1 MKILSIDVGIK
12 NLAYC
17 LMETKTTTTL
27 ETSNNQSNH
36 NNIIQWDVI
45 NLCGEIPKCSIP
57 DCKKPSKYVNNSTSS
72 CLCLIHSKKT
82 GLIFPTSNLSLKKV
96 KKMKL
101 TELNKLIVDYTIPL
115 TNDNTNDNTNDKN
128 STNKMKKE
136 DVFKIITD
144 FMEKNVLSTVA
155 TISANDFDLVQLGIA
170 MRNAFDKELKNHINT
185 IDCIVIENQI
195 SPIANRMKTLQGMI
209 AQYFIMNNRTKIE
222 FISAANKLKGHVD
235 LFETD
240 ISTYSARKKEG
251 IKVMEK
257 IVNELREIDEKN
269 EIWVSH
275 FKNHK
280 KKDDLADAYLQ
291 GDWYL
296 NRKAK

>member
-17 LMETKTTTTL
+17 LMESSTP
-27 ETSNNQSNH
+27 NNTVH

-45 NLCGEIPKCSIP
+45 NLCGEIPKCSI
-57 DCKKPSKYVNNSTSS
+57 DKCKNPSKYANNCESNTP
-72 CLCLIHSKKT
+72 CYLCLTHSKKS
-82 GLIFPTSNLSLKKV
+82 GLIIPTSNLSLKKLN
-96 KKMKL
+96 KMKL
-101 TELNKLIVDYTIPL
+101 VDLNKLIVDYTIPL
-115 TNDNTNDNTNDKN
+115 TNNINDTANDI
-128 STNKMKKE
+128 TTAPINKMKKE
-136 DVFKIITD
+136 DIFKIITE

-209 AQYFIMNNRTKIE
+209 AQYFIMNDITKIE
-222 FISAANKLKGHVD
+222 FISAANKLKGHID

-257 IVNELREIDEKN
+257 ILNELREIDDKN
-269 EIWVSH
+269 ESWLSH

-291 GDWYL
+291 GHWYL
-296 NRKAK
+296 NRHIKR

>member
-17 LMETKTTTTL
+17 LMETKSTTTT
-27 ETSNNQSNH
+27 ETSNNQINH

-45 NLCGEIPKCSIP
+45 NLCGEIPKCSIT

-72 CLCLIHSKKT
+72 CLCLTHSKKS
-82 GLIFPTSNLSLKKV
+82 GFIIPTSNLSFKKI

-101 TELNKLIVDYTIPL
+101 TDLNKLIVDYTIPL
-115 TNDNTNDNTNDKN
+115 TNDNTNDKN

-136 DVFKIITD
+136 DIFKIIID

-209 AQYFIMNNRTKIE
+209 AQYFIMKDKTKIE

-251 IKVMEK
+251 INVMEK
-257 IVNELREIDEKN
+257 IVNELRAIDEKN

>member
-17 LMETKTTTTL
+17 LMETKSTTTT
-27 ETSNNQSNH
+27 ETSNNQINH

-45 NLCGEIPKCSIP
+45 NLCGEIPKCSIT
-57 DCKKPSKYVNNSTSS
+57 DCKKTSKYVNNSTSS
-72 CLCLIHSKKT
+72 CLCLTHSKKS
-82 GLIFPTSNLSLKKV
+82 GLIIPTSNLSFKKI

-101 TELNKLIVDYTIPL
+101 TDLNKLMVDYTIPL
-115 TNDNTNDNTNDKN
+115 TNDNTNDKN

-136 DVFKIITD
+136 DIFKIIID

-209 AQYFIMNNRTKIE
+209 
-222 FISAANKLKGHVD
+222 
-235 LFETD
+235 
-240 ISTYSARKKEG
+240 
-251 IKVMEK
+251 
-257 IVNELREIDEKN
+257 
-269 EIWVSH
+269 
-275 FKNHK
+275 
-280 KKDDLADAYLQ
+280 
-291 GDWYL
+291 
-296 NRKAK
+296 

>member
-17 LMETKTTTTL
+17 LMESSTP
-27 ETSNNQSNH
+27 SNTVH

-45 NLCGEIPKCSIP
+45 NLCGEIPRCSI
-57 DCKKPSKYVNNSTSS
+57 DKCTKPSKYANNCESNAPVY
-72 CLCLIHSKKT
+72 LCLTHSKKS
-82 GLIFPTSNLSLKKV
+82 GLIIPTSNLSLKKI

-101 TELNKLIVDYTIPL
+101 TDLNKLIVDYTIPL
-115 TNDNTNDNTNDKN
+115 INDTENVPI
-128 STNKMKKE
+128 NKMKKE
-136 DVFKIITD
+136 DVFKIITE

-222 FISAANKLKGHVD
+222 FISAANKLKGHID

-240 ISTYSARKKEG
+240 ISTYSARKREG
-251 IKVMEK
+251 INVMEK
-257 IVNELREIDEKN
+257 ILNELKEIDEKN
-269 EIWVSH
+269 ERWLSH

-291 GDWYL
+291 GHWYL
-296 NRKAK
+296 NRPTKR

>member
-17 LMETKTTTTL
+17 LMESA
-27 ETSNNQSNH
+27 ESQVN

-45 NLCGEIPKCSIP
+45 NLCGEIPKCSI
-57 DCKKPSKYVNNSTSS
+57 DTCNKPSKYVNHCHTIPATSS
-72 CLCLIHSKKT
+72 PSYFCLTHSKKS
-82 GLIFPTSNLSLKKV
+82 GLIIPTSNLSLTKI

-101 TELNKLIVDYTIPL
+101 ADLNKLIVEYAIPL
-115 TNDNTNDNTNDKN
+115 TNDIIIPI
-128 STNKMKKE
+128 NKMKKE
-136 DVFKIITD
+136 ELFKVITE

-155 TISANDFDLVQLGIA
+155 SISANDFDLVQLGIA
-170 MRNAFDKELKNHINT
+170 MRNAFDKDLKKHINT

-209 AQYFIMNNRTKIE
+209 AQYFIMNNISKIE
-222 FISAANKLKGHVD
+222 FISAANKLKGHID

-251 IKVMEK
+251 IKVMEN
-257 IVNELREIDEKN
+257 ILIELRENSPEN
-269 EIWVSH
+269 EVWLSH

-291 GDWYL
+291 GHWYL
-296 NRKAK
+296 NRQSKTIK